1 MAYEKQIWNKYDDLK
16 TEEENIENGAVVTD
30 NRMNHIEEGIEAHT
44 ADLKNP
50 HKVTAAQVG
59 LGNVQNFGLATEDEA
74 KQGISNAKYMTPSL
88 TQAVLSAN
96 INSIAYA
103 NSADGTDGFTTVY
116 PNLNLLDGT
125 KDFSGTWVNLDSNK
139 WTDDGT
145 YKGLAVKK
153 RTGQW
158 QGLYKTF
165 TAPKDGVYTFSAYIK
180 ASGATTNINRYS
192 MVNGVSGTVVIM
204 RSNFDWH
211 IDTVTVSL
219 KTGQTAFFRYEI
231 STNNA
236 DAILWTAGHK
246 WEPGST
252 ATPYMTS
259 SSEVTTA
266 DWPKYIGFSNTVK
279 TNKSASDYAW
289 FPVKDSELT
298 NKVDSHVNNKANP
311 HSVTASQVGAYS
323 KTEADSKL
331 ALKAND
337 AEVIHN
343 TGDET
348 IAGKKVFTDDMSVSN
363 LKVTG
368 AISTV
373 NDIPLTKVTNWNS
386 GWSGNAYY
394 KVRNGQVTLVFQGV
408 STPAIAAAGSAPFA
422 VPGLNFSVRT
432 IVTNGYIVSG
442 GATYPTKINFTG
454 SSIVISALDGT
465 SIAAQTGGLWLTTT
479 QEII

>member
-1 MAYEKQIWNKYDDLK
+1 MYGGAWTWLSRVAAK
-16 TEEENIENGAVVTD
+16 NIDGKFYTKDTFKSSNYVETP
-30 NRMNHIEEGIEAHT
+30 T
-44 ADLKNP
+44 
-50 HKVTAAQVG
+50 HKVTVSRTIQ
-59 LGNVQNFGLATEDEA
+59 
-74 KQGISNAKYMTPSL
+74 L
-88 TQAVLSAN
+88 TQDFITAN
-96 INSIAYA
+96 ATVNRVQLLYKYIPVGA
-103 NSADGTDGFTTVY
+103 NTKVTNLKIEPAK
-116 PNLNLLDGT
+116 NLN
-125 KDFSGTWVNLDSNK
+125 
-139 WTDDGT
+139 
-145 YKGLAVKK
+145 
-153 RTGQW
+153 
-158 QGLYKTF
+158 
-165 TAPKDGVYTFSAYIK
+165 
-180 ASGATTNINRYS
+180 
-192 MVNGVSGTVVIM
+192 
-204 RSNFDWH
+204 
-211 IDTVTVSL
+211 
-219 KTGQTAFFRYEI
+219 
-231 STNNA
+231 
-236 DAILWTAGHK
+236 
-246 WEPGST
+246 ST
-252 ATPYMTS
+252 ATPYMPS
-259 SSEVTTA
+259 ASEVTTA

-279 TNKSASDYAW
+279 TNKSASDYTW

-298 NKVDSHVNNKANP
+298 NKVDSHINNKSNP

-337 AEVIHN
+337 SDVVHN

-348 IAGKKVFTDDMSVSN
+348 IAGKKSFTDDMSVSN

-442 GATYPTKINFTG
+442 GATYPTKISFTG
-454 SSIVISALDGT
+454 SSIIISALDGT